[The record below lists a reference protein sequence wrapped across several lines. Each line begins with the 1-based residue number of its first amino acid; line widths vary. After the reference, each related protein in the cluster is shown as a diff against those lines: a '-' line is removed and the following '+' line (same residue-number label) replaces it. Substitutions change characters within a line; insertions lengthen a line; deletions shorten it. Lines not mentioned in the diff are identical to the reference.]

1 MATKEKSGP
10 VEQTLSIVKPDGV
23 RKNLVGEVLRRFE
36 QAGLVVR
43 AVKLVRLTK
52 ADAQAFYAVHKERP
66 FYDSLCTF
74 MSSGPIVVSVLE
86 GYNAIQKNRELM
98 GATNPAQAAPGT
110 IRKDFAES
118 VEVNTV
124 HGSDAPETAA
134 QEIRFFFSDRELIA
148 GQRS

>member
-1 MATKEKSGP
+1 MAKKETSAP
-10 VEQTLSIVKPDGV
+10 MEQTLSIVKPDGV
-23 RKNLVGEVLRRFE
+23 RKNLVGEILRRFE
-36 QAGLVVR
+36 AAGLVVR
-43 AVKLVRLTK
+43 ALKTVRLSK

-66 FYDSLCTF
+66 FYDSLTTF

-124 HGSDAPETAA
+124 HGSDGPETAA
-134 QEIRFFFSDRELIA
+134 QEIHFFFSERELIA